1 MPDQPYARRAYVRK
15 TNGKYEESSR
25 EEMRDIFNGAPDGFY
40 EVTIQEDKKR
50 YTTTRY
56 KFYFGHVVETIL
68 LTAGSKFK
76 VMLDNGTWRPV
87 NSPEEMHRV
96 LKRMYNPVTYVTPDG
111 QTWTEGASTTELNDR
126 DFIGEFIEAIMAD
139 FSQPPY
145 NCDFMT
151 REEWRE
157 VMKQERERK
166 IPGESAG

>member
-1 MPDQPYARRAYVRK
+1 MPDQPYTRRAAVRK
-15 TNGKYEESSR
+15 TNGKYEQSAR
-25 EEMRDIFNGAPDGFY
+25 EEMAAMFNGAPDGFY

-68 LTAGSKFK
+68 LTVGSKFK
-76 VMLDNGTWRPV
+76 VMLENGTWRPV

-126 DFIGEFIEAIMAD
+126 DFVWEYIESIMAD
-139 FSQPPY
+139 FSLPPY
-145 NCDFMT
+145 NCEFLT

-166 IPGESAG
+166 IIPAGK